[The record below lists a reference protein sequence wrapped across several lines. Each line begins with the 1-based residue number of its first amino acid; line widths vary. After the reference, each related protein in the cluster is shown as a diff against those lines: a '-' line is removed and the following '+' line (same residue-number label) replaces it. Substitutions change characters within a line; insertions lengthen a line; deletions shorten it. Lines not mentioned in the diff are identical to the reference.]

1 MTARSKVCLLR
12 PMPAVPLGG
21 RIPASDPSGTLER
34 SGRRTGIRRTSIG
47 VGSDFR
53 SRTRGGLTASKN
65 GMTAT
70 VDSAG
75 RTVTP
80 KAVCYAA
87 HLAPG
92 TKVRLRVTPCGRIE
106 IEPEPLSVV
115 LKRRGRPTVAVRA
128 DRWSA
133 LKQTEVDRTFAAIRV
148 GS

>member
-21 RIPASDPSGTLER
+21 RIPASDPSRTPER
-34 SGRRTGIRRTSIG
+34 SGRRTGIRCTSIG
-47 VGSDFR
+47 FGPDFR
-53 SRTRGGLTASKN
+53 LIKRGGLTASKN

-75 RTVTP
+75 KTAIPR
-80 KAVCYAA
+80 AVCYAA

-92 TKVRLRVTPCGRIE
+92 TKVRLRVTPCGRME

-115 LKRRGRPTVAVRA
+115 LERRGRPTVAVRM
-128 DRWSA
+128 DRCSA
-133 LKQTEVDRTFAAIRV
+133 LKQTEVDRTFAAIRA

>member
-21 RIPASDPSGTLER
+21 RTPASDPSGTPER

-53 SRTRGGLTASKN
+53 SITGGGLTASKN

-75 RTVTP
+75 RTVVQI
-80 KAVCYAA
+80 AFCYAA

-92 TKVRLRVTPCGRIE
+92 TKVRLRVTPCGRME
-106 IEPEPLSVV
+106 IEPGLLFGVE
-115 LKRRGRPTVAVRA
+115 A
-128 DRWSA
+128 D
-133 LKQTEVDRTFAAIRV
+133 
-148 GS
+148 